1 MDKQAVSKF
10 VTLLVINVVCAL
22 VVAALSAAGPRGG
35 GGEAGAGRRP
45 PADAIER
52 LRDARDAMDAIGG
65 YDDVKR
71 ALRRAVIVPLS
82 QPDLFFDREAHRL
95 LRPPRGVL
103 LYGPPGVGK
112 TSLVRACAYES
123 GAALLSLHAAN
134 LESKWYGETP
144 RLLANAFRCAQ
155 AHAPC
160 IIFFDELDAFGRG
173 RTDGEQAA
181 TYTLKC
187 ELLRQLDA
195 TDRCSRAITVIGCT
209 NLPDGLDAALRRRFQ
224 SRLQVRLPNA
234 QERASILRVLL
245 RDEEPPTANGVLQ
258 ALVDKSEG
266 MSGADL
272 RTAYEAASSARFW
285 RCVGDDATAS
295 PDHLRAVV
303 RRPGPLSVED
313 WPEALRPAPKR
324 KKK

>member
-1 MDKQAVSKF
+1 MDTRAVSKL

-22 VVAALSAAGPRGG
+22 VVAAVSVAAAPGG
-35 GGEAGAGRRP
+35 GGGGGGGRRSSS
-45 PADAIER
+45 DAIER

-65 YDDVKR
+65 YDDIKR

-82 QPDLFFDREAHRL
+82 HSDLFFARDAHRL

-144 RLLANAFRCAQ
+144 RLLANAFQCAQ

-195 TDRCSRAITVIGCT
+195 ADRCSRAVTVIGCT

-245 RDEEPPTANGVLQ
+245 RDDPTENGVLQ

-285 RCVGDDATAS
+285 RCLGDDAIAS
-295 PDHLRAVV
+295 DDRLRAVV
-303 RRPGPLSVED
+303 RRPGPLAAED